1 MRGRLFARTFFLALV
16 MACSS
21 GCGNVAA
28 NSTQQNDPAQGPQ
41 PAQAAQLAQVF
52 TLATSS
58 PATYSTASGA
68 LVPMPSTSLT
78 FAAQAPGLATISFSA
93 RGSVEPS
100 GTQMIP
106 IVFIECHIDGQPCQP
121 DTNTVEFLYP
131 QFCCDTRSFH
141 WVAQNISAGTHTVE
155 ILWGMGNPTSAVV
168 TNRSLIVETAATP

>member
-1 MRGRLFARTFFLALV
+1 VKSQLFTGTLFLALV
-16 MACSS
+16 IACSS

-28 NSTQQNDPAQGPQ
+28 NSPQQNDPAQGPQ
-41 PAQAAQLAQVF
+41 QAQAAQLAQVF

-58 PATYSTASGA
+58 PAPYSTSSGA
-68 LVPMPSTSLT
+68 LVPMPSTSLK

-100 GTQMIP
+100 GSQIIP
-106 IVFIECHIDGQPCQP
+106 IIFIECHIDGQPCQP

-141 WVAQNISAGTHTVE
+141 WVAQNISAGSHTVE

-168 TNRSLIVETAATP
+168 TNRSLIVETAAIP

>member
-1 MRGRLFARTFFLALV
+1 MRNQLFVQSFFLTLI

-28 NSTQQNDPAQGPQ
+28 NSAQQNDPAQGPQ
-41 PAQAAQLAQVF
+41 QAQAAQLAQVI

-93 RGSVEPS
+93 RGSGESSRSHSLPVVS
-100 GTQMIP
+100 IK
-106 IVFIECHIDGQPCQP
+106 CHVDGQPCQP
-121 DTNTVEFLYP
+121 DSNTVEFLSP
-131 QFCCDTRSFH
+131 QFCCD
-141 WVAQNISAGTHTVE
+141 
-155 ILWGMGNPTSAVV
+155 
-168 TNRSLIVETAATP
+168 